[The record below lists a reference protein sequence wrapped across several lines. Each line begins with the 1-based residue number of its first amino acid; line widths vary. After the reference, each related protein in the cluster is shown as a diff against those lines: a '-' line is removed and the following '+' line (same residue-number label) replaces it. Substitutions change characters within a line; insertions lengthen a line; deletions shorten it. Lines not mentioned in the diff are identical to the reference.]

1 MNKKINGL
9 IAAPYTPIKN
19 NGEIDLNKI
28 PLYAEKLLKDS
39 LNV

>member
-1 MNKKINGL
+1 MFKKVKGL

-28 PLYAEKLLKDS
+28 S
-39 LNV
+39 LC